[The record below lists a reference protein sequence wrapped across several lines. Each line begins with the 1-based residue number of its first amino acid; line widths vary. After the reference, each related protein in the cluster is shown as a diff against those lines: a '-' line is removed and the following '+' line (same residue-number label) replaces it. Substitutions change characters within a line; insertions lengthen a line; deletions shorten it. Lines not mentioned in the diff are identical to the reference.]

1 MAWIKVF
8 DVQRAIK
15 KGNLEAFVNN
25 GIIYLNDCQSGDCV
39 KIGSVGDADDK
50 TEEALHDNNEGRS
63 GASPYR

>member
-25 GIIYLNDCQSGDCV
+25 GCIYLNDCQSGDCV
-39 KIGSVGDADDK
+39 KIGSVKGDADDE
-50 TEEALHDNNEGRS
+50 TEEALHAGNKG
-63 GASPYR
+63 